1 MWVITRYLTFQR
13 KIVILLSLLKLWQK
27 NKSTKFCKKIDRK
40 FDFRIESTFNAKNT
54 YGNFWLKSKKWKI
67 LNVKIVAKIRKM
79 KLPFYKF
86 WLSIIFR
93 FTFNLF
99 VLCFT
104 SYYILFYLAFDRIL
118 LALKHLVWLD
128 FKSLK
133 TLLSILLIFPS
144 IFNRSLIQNIK
155 TFH

>member
-27 NKSTKFCKKIDRK
+27 NKSTKFCEKIDRK

-93 FTFNLF
+93 FAFNLF
-99 VLCFT
+99 CTLL
-104 SYYILFYLAFDRIL
+104 YILFYLAFDRIL

>member
-27 NKSTKFCKKIDRK
+27 NKSTKFCEKIDRK

-93 FTFNLF
+93 FAFNLF

-104 SYYILFYLAFDRIL
+104 SYFTWHSIVFYLLYILFDLTLSL
-118 LALKHLVWLD
+118 LKPYFHFCLFCLQ
-128 FKSLK
+128 
-133 TLLSILLIFPS
+133 
-144 IFNRSLIQNIK
+144 SLIDR
-155 TFH
+155 